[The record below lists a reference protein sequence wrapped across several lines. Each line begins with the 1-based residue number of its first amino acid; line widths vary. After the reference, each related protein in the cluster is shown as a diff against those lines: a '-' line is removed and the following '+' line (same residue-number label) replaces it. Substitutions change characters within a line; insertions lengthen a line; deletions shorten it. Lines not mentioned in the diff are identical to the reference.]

1 MIPEADD
8 FFVDI
13 LEVKQENDEP
23 EAGKEEYVLD
33 WYVEDNETPELRL
46 SEEVT
51 MERATMTDVF
61 NNLLKNPCSW
71 KRNELPLM
79 SSGLT
84 LTTVGD

>member
-46 SEEVT
+46 SGEVT

-61 NNLLKNPCSW
+61 NNLLKDPCS
-71 KRNELPLM
+71 
-79 SSGLT
+79 
-84 LTTVGD
+84 